1 MICPNIK
8 KTPQKN
14 VTSLLGVLLELAL
27 KDESNPASRCQVTF
41 IYRSKYHTFASRGSP
56 MSKARDHQSPGNVSI
71 NVVSSRIVQR
81 DCKYRDPGDPAEG
94 ADTDGGAQGRS

>member
-1 MICPNIK
+1 
-8 KTPQKN
+8 
-14 VTSLLGVLLELAL
+14 
-27 KDESNPASRCQVTF
+27 
-41 IYRSKYHTFASRGSP
+41 